1 MIPRY
6 FKQPFAVTGAC
17 MAAYIVIFVFMT
29 GLVSP
34 RLATLAAIVGI
45 GTLCAESLYRGV
57 LAQLFEK
64 LSPMV
69 PWILFALLGYAVLPL
84 IPYASSRAWNN
95 LTGVVYAI
103 SIFIVVRHYG
113 RIAFIEPLYMSY
125 VFIVLCLFILFP
137 SVLGVSGGQERL
149 RLSAEALGEE
159 KGLNPNDVARLMGI
173 SGIMILGSLKG
184 FNAKLLTRGPT
195 VARALNA
202 LKIVGVLAAM
212 YVIVFH
218 SGSRA
223 ALAWVAAMFGYIV
236 AAYYNRNIVFSLF
249 AAGCMAFLGLVL
261 AYFVFPEISVFSR
274 IAVLFDEVA
283 MRGEGE
289 KSFFTRMHMFQEALG
304 LWQQSPVWGNGNE
317 AYRVHGSYGTYSH
330 SNYTELLAN
339 YGGLGFILFNFPVA
353 WGAWTAWKMRKSVNE
368 DIRKLAIWAVIC
380 CGMLFVVSFVNVIYY
395 TKYVLLFYSF
405 LLGKVYYIKDHYQQ
419 FNQPSS
425 AHHLGCAGYAM
436 RPR

>member
-6 FKQPFAVTGAC
+6 FKQPFVVTGAC
-17 MAAYIVIFVFMT
+17 MSAYIIIFVFMT

-34 RLATLAAIVGI
+34 RLATLAAVVGV
-45 GTLCAESLYRGV
+45 GALGVESLYRGI
-57 LAQLFEK
+57 LARFIEK
-64 LSPMV
+64 LGPMV

-84 IPYASSRAWNN
+84 IPYAGSRAWNN
-95 LTGVVYAI
+95 LTGVVYGI
-103 SIFIVVRHYG
+103 SIFLVVRQYG

-137 SVLGVSGGQERL
+137 GVLGVEAGQERL

-173 SGIMILGSLKG
+173 SGLMILGSLKG
-184 FNAKLLTRGPT
+184 FNVKLLTRGP
-195 VARALNA
+195 AIERALNA
-202 LKIVGVLAAM
+202 LKIAGVIAAV
-212 YVIVFH
+212 YVIMFH

-236 AAYYNRNIVFSLF
+236 AAYYNRSTVFSLLI
-249 AAGCMAFLGLVL
+249 AGAMGLSGLVL
-261 AYFVFPEISVFSR
+261 TYFIFPEIAVFNR

-289 KSFFTRMHMFQEALG
+289 KSLYTRMHMIQEAIG
-304 LWQQSPVWGNGNE
+304 LWMQSPVWGNGNE
-317 AYRVHGSYGTYSH
+317 AYRVEGSYGTYSH

-339 YGGLGFILFNFPVA
+339 YGVLGFMFFYFPVG
-353 WGAWTAWKMRKSVNE
+353 WGALTAWKMRKSVNE
-368 DIRKLAIWAVIC
+368 DIRKLAIWVVIC

-395 TKYVLLFYSF
+395 TKYVLLFYAF

-419 FNQPSS
+419 FNRLLSPR
-425 AHHLGCAGYAM
+425 HVEVGGYAN

>member
-1 MIPRY
+1 MS
-6 FKQPFAVTGAC
+6 
-17 MAAYIVIFVFMT
+17 AYIVIFVFMT

-34 RLATLAAIVGI
+34 RLATLAAIVGV
-45 GTLCAESLYRGV
+45 GALCAESLYRGII
-57 LAQLFEK
+57 AQLLEK
-64 LSPMV
+64 LGPMV
-69 PWILFALLGYAVLPL
+69 PWILFALLSYAVLPL
-84 IPYASSRAWNN
+84 IPYAGSRAWNN

-103 SIFIVVRHYG
+103 VIFLLVRHYG
-113 RIAFIEPLYMSY
+113 KMAFVEPLFMSY

-137 SVLGVSGGQERL
+137 GVLGVAAGQERL
-149 RLSAEALGEE
+149 RLSADALGVE

-173 SGIMILGSLKG
+173 SGLMILGSLKG
-184 FNAKLLTRGPT
+184 FNVKLLTRGPT
-195 VARALNA
+195 IERALNA
-202 LKIVGVLAAM
+202 LKIAGVLAAI
-212 YVIVFH
+212 YVIMFH

-236 AAYYNRNIVFSLF
+236 AAHYNRNIIFSLF
-249 AAGCMAFLGLVL
+249 AAGCMALLGLVL
-261 AYFVFPEISVFSR
+261 AYFIFPEIGVFSR

-289 KSFFTRMHMFQEALG
+289 KSFYTRMHMIQEAIG
-304 LWQQSPVWGNGNE
+304 LWMQSPVWGNGNE
-317 AYRVHGSYGTYSH
+317 AYRVEGSYGTYSH

-353 WGAWTAWKMRKSVNE
+353 WGAWIAWKMRKSVNE

-405 LLGKVYYIKDHYQQ
+405 LLGKIYYIKDHYRQ
-419 FNQPSS
+419 FN
-425 AHHLGCAGYAM
+425 
-436 RPR
+436 RPVAPRHMARGGHDVRPY